1 MRPVPNL
8 EFSADEMRRMA
19 DAVTARSIEHV
30 ASLGAQPVLGDVN
43 GRGFYRDVDGAHG
56 AFFNLCDEGRAVLKG
71 LDGADSLTLDPH
83 KGMFLPYGTGA
94 LLVRD
99 GAALRAAHEA
109 TAHYLPAMPHP
120 DDFYDPSQHGPDL
133 SRGFPGFRV
142 WLTVKLQGAAAYR
155 AAIAE
160 KRAPTRDQ
168 RVGERVGRG
177 DHGSPGGGMDSNLFK
192 TKSIEQLVSD
202 VEHGDR
208 ALRRSL
214 SAWDLTLL
222 GIGAIIGTGIFVLT
236 GTAAANQAGPAI
248 TMSYLAAGL
257 ACAFAA
263 LCYAEFASMIPIAGS
278 AYTYAYATL
287 GELVAWMIG
296 WDLILEYAVGSMTVA
311 IGWSG
316 YMQRLLSGVGITLP
330 TALSAAPPVG
340 MINILA
346 VLIVLAI
353 MILLVIGV
361 RESARANAV
370 MVAVKLAA
378 VLFFLAA
385 GATYVKPENWS
396 PFAPFGWS
404 GIMGAAAVV
413 FFAYI
418 GFDAVSTTAEEAK
431 NPKRDLPI
439 GIITSLVVCTAL
451 YLAVAAVLSG
461 IIPVIQ
467 YRSAAD
473 ALPGVPMVSPEE
485 SVRFLNAPVAY
496 ALAVIGQDWASYLV
510 SAGAV
515 AGITSVLLV
524 MLMSQPRIFF
534 AMSRD
539 GLLPALVSKVHPRF
553 GTPYITTIIT
563 CVIVALVAGVTEIQ
577 VVGEMTSIGTLFAFV
592 VVCAS
597 VLMLRVKRPDAHRP
611 FRVPGGP
618 IFPILGIV
626 SCTYLMLSLP
636 VITWVRFLVWLNIG
650 FVIYWFYGRT
660 HSPLASAEE
669 TRRRTP
675 LRAVANF
682 VLVFGALGLFNG
694 VCMFLLGLLTELGV
708 TTETTAK
715 WAELDAL
722 TTRFLGVGVTAETAD
737 TFGLQVL
744 GIGVAVFVAG
754 WVLAKVS
761 GEK

>member
-1 MRPVPNL
+1 
-8 EFSADEMRRMA
+8 
-19 DAVTARSIEHV
+19 
-30 ASLGAQPVLGDVN
+30 
-43 GRGFYRDVDGAHG
+43 
-56 AFFNLCDEGRAVLKG
+56 
-71 LDGADSLTLDPH
+71 
-83 KGMFLPYGTGA
+83 
-94 LLVRD
+94 
-99 GAALRAAHEA
+99 
-109 TAHYLPAMPHP
+109 
-120 DDFYDPSQHGPDL
+120 
-133 SRGFPGFRV
+133 
-142 WLTVKLQGAAAYR
+142 
-155 AAIAE
+155 
-160 KRAPTRDQ
+160 
-168 RVGERVGRG
+168 
-177 DHGSPGGGMDSNLFK
+177 MDSNLFK
-192 TKSIEQLVSD
+192 TKSIEQLVGD
-202 VEHGDR
+202 AEHGGKS
-208 ALRRSL
+208 LRRSL
-214 SAWDLTLL
+214 NAWDLTLL

-263 LCYAEFASMIPIAGS
+263 LCYAEFASMIPVAGS

-316 YMQRLLSGVGITLP
+316 YMQRLLAGAGIELP

-340 MINILA
+340 IVNLLA
-346 VLIVLAI
+346 VLIVLVI
-353 MILLVIGV
+353 MVLLVIGV
-361 RESARANAV
+361 RESARANAI

-378 VLFFLAA
+378 VVFFIGA
-385 GATYVKPENWS
+385 GFTYVRPENWS
-396 PFAPFGWS
+396 PFAPYGWS
-404 GIMGAAAVV
+404 GIMAAAAVV

-439 GIITSLVVCTAL
+439 GIIASLVICTVL
-451 YLAVAAVLSG
+451 YLTVAAVLAG
-461 IIPVIQ
+461 IVPVIQ
-467 YRSAAD
+467 FRSAAD
-473 ALPGVPMVSPEE
+473 ALPGVGAVTPEE

-496 ALAVIGQDWASYLV
+496 ALSVIGQDWAAYLV

-539 GLLPALVSKVHPRF
+539 GLLPPGVSKVHPRF
-553 GTPYITTIIT
+553 QTPYVTTIIT
-563 CVIVALVAGVTEIQ
+563 CVIVAIVAGLTQIQ

-592 VVCAS
+592 VVCAA
-597 VLMLRVKRPDAHRP
+597 VLMLRVSRPEAVRP

-618 IFPILGIV
+618 IFPVLGIL
-626 SCTYLMLSLP
+626 SCAYLMLSLP

-650 FVIYWFYGRT
+650 LLIYWFYGRT
-660 HSPLASAEE
+660 NSPLADRKENA
-669 TRRRTP
+669 RRTG
-675 LRAVANF
+675 LQSLGNF
-682 VLVFGALGLFNG
+682 VTVFGLLGLFNG

-715 WAELDAL
+715 WSELNDL
-722 TTRFLGVGVTAETAD
+722 TERFFGLQVTAETAD

-744 GIGVAVFVAG
+744 ALGVAVFIIG
-754 WVLAKVS
+754 KILQKVS